1 MEYSFLLHRAR
12 LSLQGEEAGALL
24 SQMKRKYP
32 EQPIVGVG
40 AIIFRGDQVL
50 LIQRGQEPSRGQWS
64 IPGGAV
70 LVGETL
76 EEGVRREILEETHL
90 EVRVLTLVKV
100 LERIF
105 RDSDGRVA
113 YHYVLVDFLC
123 EYRAGELRSDSDAQ
137 DARFVNLQDLP
148 SYQIAPV
155 TLEVIS
161 RGDRLRQN
169 PELWDSPASDAR
181 FYG

>member
-1 MEYSFLLHRAR
+1 
-12 LSLQGEEAGALL
+12 
-24 SQMKRKYP
+24 MKRKYP
-32 EQPIVGVG
+32 DQPIIGVG

-50 LIQRGQEPSRGQWS
+50 LIQRGQEPSLGQWS

-70 LVGETL
+70 VVGETL
-76 EEGVRREILEETHL
+76 EAAVKREVLEETHL
-90 EVRVLTLVKV
+90 EVQVLTLVKV
-100 LERIF
+100 LERVF

-123 EYRAGELRSDSDAQ
+123 QYLAGELRSDSDAQ
-137 DARFVNLQDLP
+137 DTRFVSLQDL
-148 SYQIAPV
+148 SAYGIAPV

-161 RGDRLRQN
+161 RADHLRQN
-169 PELWDSPASDAR
+169 PELWDSPASNGK

>member
-1 MEYSFLLHRAR
+1 
-12 LSLQGEEAGALL
+12 
-24 SQMKRKYP
+24 MKRKYP
-32 EQPIVGVG
+32 DQPIIGVG

-50 LIQRGQEPSRGQWS
+50 LIQRGQEPSLGQWS

-76 EEGVRREILEETHL
+76 EEAVKREIFEETHL
-90 EVRVLTLVKV
+90 EVKVLTAVKV

-105 RDSDGRVA
+105 RDPDGRVA

-123 EYRAGELRSDSDAQ
+123 HCLAGELQSDSDAQ
-137 DARFVNLQDLP
+137 DARFVNLQDFP
-148 SYQIAPV
+148 AYRIAPV

-161 RGDRLRQN
+161 RADRLRKN
-169 PELWDSPASDAR
+169 PELWDSPASNGK